1 MRTRG
6 QRWMMGGALLMGL
19 ALGACD
25 SGGLVRGSGHVVSE
39 SRAVQGIDQV
49 SLSGSG
55 ELTITQG
62 GAEALTIEAEDN
74 ILPLLR
80 SDVSSGRLNLGG
92 KNNAS
97 FSATQPIRY
106 RLTVKSLHGVLVSG
120 SGDATA
126 AQLRTDRFTV
136 DISGSGALTV
146 AGSADLQTVTISG
159 SGSYTAPDFATKE
172 TQVTISGSGHAVVK
186 ASDRLDATVSGS
198 GEAQYVGAPQVT
210 THISGSGSVR
220 QR

>member
-1 MRTRG
+1 MRKG
-6 QRWMMGGALLMGL
+6 HWIVV
-19 ALGACD
+19 
-25 SGGLVRGSGHVVSE
+25 SGGLLAALAMAGCAGPGLTRGSGNVRSE
-39 SRAVQGIDQV
+39 SRAVQGFDQV
-49 SLSGSG
+49 ALTGSG
-55 ELTITQG
+55 ELTISQG
-62 GAEALTIEAEDN
+62 GAESLTIEAEDN

-80 SDVSSGRLNLGG
+80 SDVSGGRLTLGG
-92 KNNAS
+92 KDNTS

-106 RLTVKSLHGVLVSG
+106 KLAVKDLRAINISG

-136 DISGSGALTV
+136 DISGSGSLSV
-146 AGSADLQTVTISG
+146 AGSADLQKVTISG

-172 TQVTISGSGHAVVK
+172 TQITISGSGQAVVK